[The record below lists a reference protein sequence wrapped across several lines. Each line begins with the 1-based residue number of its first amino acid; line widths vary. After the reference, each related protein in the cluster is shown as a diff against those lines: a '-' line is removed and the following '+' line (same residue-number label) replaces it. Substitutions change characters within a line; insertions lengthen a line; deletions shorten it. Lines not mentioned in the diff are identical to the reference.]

1 PPPPPKVVLTEYSAA
16 PLKVAGWAKSSGP
29 VFGIFSGRTQ
39 ASSRP
44 PRSEALVEV
53 KGVEPSPF
61 CGSVNYD
68 EDEGTPEALL
78 WPRRPSCSLQEAPEM
93 TTAHSSVEVHLERN
107 LHGHSSKRQ
116 VASKTPIP
124 PLPVIG
130 DDESANP
137 CSGERQ
143 LSWPETRRVDIKEA
157 VEAMMVPRD
166 GRPWSAP
173 LEPQDTHQWL
183 AARISPD
190 RRNAH
195 DDCKHYHKN
204 WNRHHLLPPSA
215 RHKHALAKWLKL
227 WVKRA
232 DTARDRRLMEAAPA
246 PAATGAPKRLRK
258 ASEAAAASTKAVGA
272 PEADEEGWVQKKGSR
287 ARTTGRRGLRRQMC
301 YGCDGSVLVFEPP
314 SRSRGKRG
322 RHQSDTSDAEG
333 ILNGPT
339 YTPFGCSVVITGDT
353 GSGKTSLVYA
363 AAREAGV
370 AVIELSV
377 DSCPPG
383 HTTQVGLRIEEA
395 IKSGSVTVRGSQ
407 SSVASSASAEL
418 LPSPSSPEESSTTTG
433 VLQLLLVDD
442 VDAIIANDRSYGSL
456 FGQLIAASRRPVVFT
471 ARSADELPR
480 QLRPQP
486 IRRREIIEFWDD
498 LDTSPLLVQSS
509 PQQLA
514 IPRPTHQ
521 AVMAVALQL
530 AEALHGT
537 GLDASALPSP
547 SSCTDFRR
555 AALEVEAAR
564 KIPDPAADAEG
575 GTSTLL
581 SSSQLQG
588 QEPTL
593 EDLCSLARLQSAL
606 AVAATPAGPQQR
618 QESEV
623 VEALRCLGGNFR
635 VPNRECQATVIPL
648 AMQMLGE
655 RDATGATTTRRSTRE
670 NATELFKM
678 WTERQRVR
686 MGPAANLKRCIA
698 QEAIGVLLE
707 LRDRYPGLAVQ
718 DSSAETTS
726 SCPSDTE
733 METVN
738 SQATAAND
746 DYPPSGD

>member
-1 PPPPPKVVLTEYSAA
+1 P
-16 PLKVAGWAKSSGP
+16 
-29 VFGIFSGRTQ
+29 FS
-39 ASSRP
+39 
-44 PRSEALVEV
+44 
-53 KGVEPSPF
+53 
-61 CGSVNYD
+61 
-68 EDEGTPEALL
+68 
-78 WPRRPSCSLQEAPEM
+78 
-93 TTAHSSVEVHLERN
+93 
-107 LHGHSSKRQ
+107 
-116 VASKTPIP
+116 
-124 PLPVIG
+124 
-130 DDESANP
+130 
-137 CSGERQ
+137 
-143 LSWPETRRVDIKEA
+143 
-157 VEAMMVPRD
+157 
-166 GRPWSAP
+166 
-173 LEPQDTHQWL
+173 
-183 AARISPD
+183 
-190 RRNAH
+190 
-195 DDCKHYHKN
+195 
-204 WNRHHLLPPSA
+204 
-215 RHKHALAKWLKL
+215 
-227 WVKRA
+227 
-232 DTARDRRLMEAAPA
+232 
-246 PAATGAPKRLRK
+246 
-258 ASEAAAASTKAVGA
+258 
-272 PEADEEGWVQKKGSR
+272 
-287 ARTTGRRGLRRQMC
+287 
-301 YGCDGSVLVFEPP
+301 
-314 SRSRGKRG
+314 
-322 RHQSDTSDAEG
+322 
-333 ILNGPT
+333 
-339 YTPFGCSVVITGDT
+339 
-353 GSGKTSLVYA
+353 
-363 AAREAGV
+363 
-370 AVIELSV
+370 
-377 DSCPPG
+377 
-383 HTTQVGLRIEEA
+383 
-395 IKSGSVTVRGSQ
+395 SVTVRGSQ

-707 LRDRYPGLAVQ
+707 LRDRYPGLA
-718 DSSAETTS
+718 
-726 SCPSDTE
+726 
-733 METVN
+733 
-738 SQATAAND
+738 
-746 DYPPSGD
+746 